1 MTYADSKTNIGITVG
16 RRRTWLIAIPCSL
29 PRFAQV
35 HDRIWTRHERKL
47 GTNMRRHDVAVS
59 RQNALAYWLCRSA
72 PEVPRVSVD
81 WLAQISSST
90 IKQAVKWKKKKQRKR
105 KHAGW
110 CFIQHLLHSL
120 SILHSS
126 TASTNLCLTTLDCKG
141 RLPLEALLV
150 SLGCVLLCNG
160 PVWRLQC
167 TAGPVNGA
175 LICSS
180 PLLWESLSLPL
191 PFLGSA
197 LQLAGNEMSVFTP
210 SPDY

>member
-1 MTYADSKTNIGITVG
+1 MDAKSTHPMTYADSKTNIGITVG

-90 IKQAVKWKKKKQRKR
+90 IKQAVKWKKNKTKKKETCRMM
-105 KHAGW
+105 
-110 CFIQHLLHSL
+110 FY
-120 SILHSS
+120 S
-126 TASTNLCLTTLDCKG
+126 TSPALFVNIAFLNSFHQFVFDDI
-141 RLPLEALLV
+141 RL
-150 SLGCVLLCNG
+150 
-160 PVWRLQC
+160 
-167 TAGPVNGA
+167 
-175 LICSS
+175 
-180 PLLWESLSLPL
+180 
-191 PFLGSA
+191 
-197 LQLAGNEMSVFTP
+197 
-210 SPDY
+210 